1 MNALDILRGLSRN
14 DAFANGRLL
23 AACAGLGP
31 GEYEATRVSF
41 FPSLVETLEH
51 LYLVHA
57 YYFDALVE
65 GDRARGGEEGV
76 VEGGRGR
83 EVLADVSA
91 LATFAE
97 LKKAQ
102 QALDLRTV
110 SWVATL
116 GEADLAREVRI
127 ARRTGTDVETI
138 GDVLLHLYE
147 HQIHHRGQ
155 VHAMLAGSSVAP
167 PPLDEYFLRADQ
179 PQAEGELAALGH
191 APLSRSA
198 SGP

>member
-14 DAFANGRLL
+14 DAYANGRLL

-41 FPSLVETLEH
+41 FPSLKETLEH
-51 LYLVHA
+51 LYVVHA
-57 YYFDALVE
+57 YYLDAL
-65 GDRARGGEEGV
+65 

-83 EVLADVSA
+83 TVLADRNA
-91 LATFAE
+91 LATFSE

-102 QALDLRTV
+102 EALDVRTV
-110 SWVATL
+110 RWVAAL
-116 GEADLAREVRI
+116 GDADLEREIGI
-127 ARRTGTDVETI
+127 ARKTSTDAETI
-138 GDVLLHLYE
+138 GETLLHLYE

-167 PPLDEYFLRADQ
+167 PPLDEYFLRVDR
-179 PQAEGELAALGH
+179 PQAERELAALGH
-191 APLSRSA
+191 APR
-198 SGP
+198 

>member
-57 YYFDALVE
+57 YYF
-65 GDRARGGEEGV
+65 
-76 VEGGRGR
+76 
-83 EVLADVSA
+83 DVSA